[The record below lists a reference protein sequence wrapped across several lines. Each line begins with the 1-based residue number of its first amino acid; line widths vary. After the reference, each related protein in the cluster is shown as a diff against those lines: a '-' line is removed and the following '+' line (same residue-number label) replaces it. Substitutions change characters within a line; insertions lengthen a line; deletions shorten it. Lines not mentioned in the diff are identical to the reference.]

1 MSDAERVSLLVF
13 AAFAFFGIVLPWL
26 GRRQGKWQQK
36 LPPRDD
42 AARPLPGQAPDEAL
56 EDQLFEDDL
65 FDEVDADAPVV
76 WSPPPRPAAPVP
88 TPRPLPPVPRQAQAP
103 RAAGPRGLP
112 ETPRVQSPRAAL
124 IGDRADARRG
134 IKLITVLG
142 PCRAFDPY

>member
-1 MSDAERVSLLVF
+1 MSDADRVSLLVF

-26 GRRQGKWQQK
+26 GKRQGKWQQK

-42 AARPLPGQAPDEAL
+42 AARPLPDQAPDEAL
-56 EDQLFEDDL
+56 EDER

-88 TPRPLPPVPRQAQAP
+88 VPRPLPPVPRQVRAP
-103 RAAGPRGLP
+103 RAPGPRSLP
-112 ETPRVQSPRAAL
+112 GTLPVQSPRTAL